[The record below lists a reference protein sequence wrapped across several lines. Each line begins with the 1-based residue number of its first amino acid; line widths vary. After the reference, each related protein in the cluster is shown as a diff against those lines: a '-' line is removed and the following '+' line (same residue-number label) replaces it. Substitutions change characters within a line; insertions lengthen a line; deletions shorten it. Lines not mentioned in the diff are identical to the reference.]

1 METVL
6 YRRQYITS
14 GDKIYINHTLNIY
27 AKMFRY
33 CFGLVGFNNGANI
46 ENCYLFLE
54 IEKLYLQIELFK
66 V

>member
-1 METVL
+1 MQNV
-6 YRRQYITS
+6 
-14 GDKIYINHTLNIY
+14 
-27 AKMFRY
+27 FRY
-33 CFGLVGFNNGANI
+33 YFGLVGFNNGANI